1 MLYAVFTL
9 SFTYKKC
16 TSLTVVVALLLTGC
30 SATYNQRMQR
40 YEEQLYSGQYEKAF
54 NQLDDIKLL
63 KKDRNRF
70 LYLAEKGRTANLL
83 GWYDTSNVFLNQA
96 DYFLED
102 HFKSAGDVAKSN
114 LINPMMETYLGEDFE
129 RFLVHFYKA
138 INYLQLGSNDEALV
152 EARRISNEIS
162 RLSDAKNGK
171 TARYSS
177 DAFSLIL
184 QGVIF
189 EKGGQLNDAF
199 ISYRNAANL
208 FLEKENKQLYGV
220 TLPAQ
225 LQQDV
230 LRTASQLGFA
240 SEVSFYEQAFGTT
253 YQPAATNGELVLF
266 WESGKASVKGE
277 TNPAFQLL
285 GNSDNYYFM
294 NTSNQQRY
302 DLDATA
308 YNTCYTSINATPAI
322 LSSLFNITL
331 PYYNTT
337 RPAYTG
343 ATATL
348 NGSTYSFEQG
358 LDVNTLANATLQER
372 QGSEIVKSLT
382 RQVVKRITEK
392 GAAAVARSIAMPNE
406 SKKKESEK
414 TAEEK
419 KKEQTDKNKA
429 EAIGMGVEL
438 LAGLFN
444 RATEKA
450 DTRNWQSLPA
460 FIHYVRI
467 PLQSGSNEIELRF
480 QGNGRTQMQ
489 KLVVPAT
496 SGLQVRQI
504 TLLQ

>member
-1 MLYAVFTL
+1 MF
-9 SFTYKKC
+9 SFTTHRNHKC
-16 TSLTVVVALLLTGC
+16 LIAIVAITLLLASC

-40 YEEQLYSGQYEKAF
+40 YEDQLYNGQYEKAF
-54 NQLDDIKLL
+54 NELDDIKLL

-102 HFKSAGDVAKSN
+102 HFKTAGDVAKSN

-138 INYLQLGSNDEALV
+138 INYLQLGDNENALV
-152 EARRISNEIS
+152 EARRISNENN
-162 RLSDAKNGK
+162 RLSDTKNGK
-171 TARYSS
+171 VNKYSS
-177 DAFSLIL
+177 DAFSLML
-184 QGVIF
+184 QGIIF

-199 ISYRNAANL
+199 VSYRNAANL
-208 FLEKENKQLYGV
+208 FLEKDNKELYGV
-220 TLPAQ
+220 AMPAQ

-230 LRTASQLGFA
+230 LRTATQLGFA
-240 SEVSFYEQAFGTT
+240 SDVSFYEQVFGTT

-266 WESGKASVKGE
+266 WESGKAPVKGE

-285 GNSDNYYFM
+285 GNNDNYYFV
-294 NTSNQQRY
+294 NTGNRQRY

-308 YNTCYTSINATPAI
+308 YNACYTSINNTPAI

-331 PYYNTT
+331 PIYNTT
-337 RPAYTG
+337 RSTYTD
-343 ATATL
+343 ATAFL
-348 NGSTYSFEQG
+348 NGNTYSFEKG
-358 LDVNTLANATLQER
+358 LDVNVLANATLQER
-372 QGSEIVKSLT
+372 QGKEIMKALT

-392 GAAAVARSIAMPNE
+392 SAGAIAKSIAMPDE

-419 KKEQTDKNKA
+419 KKEQKDKDKA
-429 EAIGMGVEL
+429 EAIGAGVQL
-438 LAGLFN
+438 LTALFN
-444 RATEKA
+444 TATEKA

-467 PLQSGSNEIELRF
+467 PLQNGANEITLQFE
-480 QGNGRTQMQ
+480 GNGRQQ
-489 KLVVPAT
+489 SQQLSVQ
-496 SGLQVRQI
+496 SSGGLQVRQL
-504 TLLQ
+504 TLLH

>member
-1 MLYAVFTL
+1 MFL
-9 SFTYKKC
+9 FTYRYYFTKC
-16 TSLTVVVALLLTGC
+16 LVAIVATALLLAGC

-102 HFKSAGDVAKSN
+102 HFKNAGDVAKSN
-114 LINPMMETYLGEDFE
+114 LLNPMMETYLGEDFE

-138 INYLQLGSNDEALV
+138 TNYLQLGDNENALV
-152 EARRISNEIS
+152 EARRISNENN
-162 RLSDAKNGK
+162 RLSDTKGSKENK
-171 TARYSS
+171 YSS
-177 DAFSLIL
+177 DAFSFIL

-189 EKGGQLNDAF
+189 EKNGQLNDAF

-208 FLEKENKQLYGV
+208 FLEKENRQLYGV
-220 TLPAQ
+220 EMPAQ

-230 LRTASQLGFA
+230 LRTATQLGFA
-240 SEVSFYEQAFGTT
+240 SDVSFYEEAFGTT
-253 YQPAATNGELVLF
+253 YQPDSLSNGELVLF
-266 WESGKASVKGE
+266 WESGKAPVKAE
-277 TNPAFQLL
+277 TNPAFRLL
-285 GNSDNYYFM
+285 GNSDQYYFI
-294 NTSNQQRY
+294 NTGNEQRY
-302 DLDATA
+302 NLDATA
-308 YNTCYTSINATPAI
+308 YNACYTSISAAPAI

-337 RPAYTG
+337 QPFYTS
-343 ATATL
+343 ATAIL
-348 NGSTYSFEQG
+348 NGNSYRFDEG

-372 QGSEIVKSLT
+372 QGKEIMKALT

-392 GAAAVARSIAMPNE
+392 GAGAIAKSAAMPE
-406 SKKKESEK
+406 QSKKKESEK

-419 KKEQTDKNKA
+419 KKEQKDKDNA

-438 LAGLFN
+438 LTNLFN

-460 FIHYVRI
+460 LIHYVRI
-467 PLQSGSNEIELRF
+467 PLQSGANEIALQF
-480 QGNGRTQMQ
+480 QGDG
-489 KLVVPAT
+489 KT
-496 SGLQVRQI
+496 SSQQLIVQSTGGLQVRQI